1 MLCVVRDLSHKTY
14 RNAKHKARKL
24 AHYHKFTKIELYEI
38 LVEALATFS
47 DEHWK
52 KPNSV
57 NVIFDNGYYF
67 NQCRKWVD
75 YQKGINDN
83 EGCSEIVVVRV
94 LQSFGKFS
102 KIQLPKKIKP
112 NIEIKVSEKPQL

>member
-1 MLCVVRDLSHKTY
+1 MQQY
-14 RNAKHKARKL
+14 RAWKL
-24 AHYHKFTKIELYEI
+24 AQYHKFTKIELYEM

-52 KPNSV
+52 MANHV
-57 NVIFDNGYYF
+57 NKIFDNGYYF

-75 YQKGINDN
+75 YQKGVNDD
-83 EGCSEIVVVRV
+83 EVCSEIVTVRV
-94 LQSFGKFS
+94 LQSFGKFA
-102 KIQLPKKIKP
+102 KTQLPKKVKS

>member
-1 MLCVVRDLSHKTY
+1 MQQY
-14 RNAKHKARKL
+14 KARKL
-24 AHYHKFTKIELYEI
+24 AQYHKFTKIELYEM

-52 KPNSV
+52 KPNPV
-57 NVIFDNGYYF
+57 NPIFDNGYYF

-83 EGCSEIVVVRV
+83 EGCTEIVVVRV
-94 LQSFGKFS
+94 IQSFGKFC
-102 KIQLPKKIKP
+102 KIKLPQKVKP
-112 NIEIKVSEKPQL
+112 NIEIKVSEKPVL